1 LIAHQ
6 YHPVPLIEAACKTG
20 YKTSSQNTFITG
32 GQNKLPQS
40 RHRKSGKA
48 KKRPKGSY
56 PAKAASTPASKNR
69 KVRTLAIIIVIALAA
84 LVGTYAYVAS
94 HHEGSTGTEIT
105 TASGLKYVDILE
117 GTGASPHTGQMVSV
131 HYAGTLENGTKF
143 DSSYDRGKP
152 FEFRIGTGS
161 VIKGW
166 DEGLMSMKVGG
177 KRKLIIPPAL
187 GYGKSGSPP
196 SIPGNSTLIFEVE
209 LLGVK

>member
-1 LIAHQ
+1 
-6 YHPVPLIEAACKTG
+6 
-20 YKTSSQNTFITG
+20 
-32 GQNKLPQS
+32 LPQS
-40 RHRKSGKA
+40 RQRKSGKA

-56 PAKAASTPASKNR
+56 PAKTASSPASKNR

-84 LVGTYAYVAS
+84 LVGTYAYVAT

-152 FEFRIGTGS
+152 FEFQYGS
-161 VIKGW
+161 GVIQGW
-166 DEGLMSMKVGG
+166 TEGLATMKVGG
-177 KRKLIIPPAL
+177 KRRLIIPPRL
-187 GYGKSGSPP
+187 GYGKQGNPP
-196 SIPGNSTLIFEVE
+196 TIPPNATLIFEVE
-209 LLGVK
+209 LMGVK